1 MRKIILTFCYQP
13 FWEFTCELEF
23 VRERS
28 LWLRWVLVRLVEV
41 FDLLDFLD
49 LFEFLD
55 RVDF

>member
-1 MRKIILTFCYQP
+1 M
-13 FWEFTCELEF
+13 FTCELEL
-23 VRERS
+23 VRDRS